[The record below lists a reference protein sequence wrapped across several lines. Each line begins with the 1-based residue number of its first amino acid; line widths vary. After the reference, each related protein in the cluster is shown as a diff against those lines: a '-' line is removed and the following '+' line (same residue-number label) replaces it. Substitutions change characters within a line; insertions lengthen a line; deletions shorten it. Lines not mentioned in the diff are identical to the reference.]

1 MYAVMKTGGKQYRV
15 KKGDVL
21 RVEKLHADE
30 GESVQF
36 NDILVVGGDDAKV
49 GTPLVDGAAVQ
60 AEVLSQMKGPKVIH
74 FVRRRRKHS
83 SKRTKGHRQEL
94 TEIRVTDILS
104 SGGAS
109 TGMKVA
115 IGAGLV
121 AAAAVVAGVAV
132 AATRGKDET
141 RAETMA
147 RRQAKRA
154 QRAAEDAAET
164 VAETAGSAAEQVA
177 DAAEGA
183 WESAVDATLDGER
196 PENLLDEAR
205 EGGPDDLKRIS
216 GVGPKLEQKLHDIG
230 VYHFDQIAAW
240 GPEEIAYMDD
250 RLSFKGRIE
259 RDDWIGQAKAYAAEK
274 E

>member
-36 NDILVVGGDDAKV
+36 NDILMVGGDDAKV

-60 AEVLSQMKGPKVIH
+60 AEVVSQMKGPKVIH

-109 TGMKVA
+109 TGVKVA

-121 AAAAVVAGVAV
+121 AAAAVVAGAAV
-132 AATRGKDET
+132 AATRGGK
-141 RAETMA
+141 RGAA
-147 RRQAKRA
+147 GAKSA
-154 QRAAEDAAET
+154 AAEAAET
-164 VAETAGSAAEQVA
+164 VTETAASAAEQVA
-177 DAAEGA
+177 EAAEGA
-183 WESAVDATLDGER
+183 WETAVDATMDGER
-196 PENLLDEAR
+196 PENLLEEAR
-205 EGGPDDLKRIS
+205 EGGPDDLKKIS
-216 GVGPKLEQKLHDIG
+216 GVGPKLEGKLHEIG
-230 VYHFDQIAAW
+230 VFHFDQIAAW
-240 GPEEIAYMDD
+240 GPEEIKYMDD